1 MLSNILTLSEGFL
14 LGAGLIVGVGPQ
26 NTLILR
32 LGLRRQHLLLMV
44 ILCTLIDVWF
54 ISLSTLG
61 MGTLLKSQTLI
72 QFLTYAGIAFLLI
85 YGARSF
91 KSALSPANQPK
102 EDFISGRKQVIFAL
116 LAVSLL
122 NPSVYLDTLVLI
134 GSSAIRYQADLRL
147 WFALGAMLAS
157 LLWFCSLSY
166 GSAFLAPLLKQPRV
180 LRLIDCMS
188 GAILWLMAFRLLN
201 PIIG

>member
-26 NTLILR
+26 NTLIMR

-54 ISLSTLG
+54 ISISTLG
-61 MGTLLKSQTLI
+61 MGTLLKSRMLI
-72 QFLTYAGIAFLLI
+72 QLLTYAGVGFLLI

-91 KSALSPANQPK
+91 KAALSPAAQHK
-102 EDFISGRKQVIFAL
+102 EDLLTTRKQIILAL
-116 LAVSLL
+116 LAVSLF

-134 GSSAIRYQADLRL
+134 GSNAIRYQADLRV

-166 GSAFLAPLLKQPRV
+166 GSAYLAPLLKQPRV
-180 LRLIDCMS
+180 LRLIDCLS
-188 GAILWLMAFRLLN
+188 GIILWLMAFRLLN
-201 PIIG
+201 PVG

>member
-1 MLSNILTLSEGFL
+1 MLNNIVPLSEGFL

-32 LGLRRQHLLLMV
+32 LGLRRQHLLLIVM
-44 ILCTLIDVWF
+44 LCTLIDAWL

-61 MGTLLKSQTLI
+61 LGTLLKSQTLI
-72 QFLTYAGIAFLLI
+72 QLLTYAGVAFLLV

-91 KSALSPANQPK
+91 RAAFSAAAHQK
-102 EDFISGRKQVIFAL
+102 EDFLSSRKQIVFAL

-134 GSSAIRYQADLRL
+134 GSSAIRYQADLRF

-166 GSAFLAPLLKQPRV
+166 GSAFLAPLLKRPRV
-180 LRLIDCMS
+180 LRFIDCLS
-188 GAILWLMAFRLLN
+188 GLIMWFIAARLVFGAF
-201 PIIG
+201 

>member
-1 MLSNILTLSEGFL
+1 MLDNIVTLSEGFL

-32 LGLRRQHLLLMV
+32 LGLRRQHLLLIV
-44 ILCTLIDVWF
+44 VLCTLIDTWF

-61 MGTLLKSQTLI
+61 LGALLKSQTLV
-72 QFLTYAGIAFLLI
+72 QLLTYAGVTFLFI

-91 KSALSPANQPK
+91 REAFSPAVHQR
-102 EDFISGRKQVIFAL
+102 EDFLSGRKQVIFAL

-134 GSSAIRYQADLRL
+134 GSNAVRYQADLRF
-147 WFALGAMLAS
+147 WFALGAGLAS

-166 GSAFLAPLLKQPRV
+166 GSAFLAPLLKQPR
-180 LRLIDCMS
+180 LSRFIDCLS
-188 GAILWLMAFRLLN
+188 GLILWFIAIRLVLDTF
-201 PIIG
+201 

>member
-1 MLSNILTLSEGFL
+1 MTNILTLSEGFL

-61 MGTLLKSQTLI
+61 MGTLLKSELLI
-72 QFLTYAGIAFLLI
+72 QLLTYAGIAFLLI

-91 KSALSPANQPK
+91 KSALSPATQPE
-102 EDFISGRKQVIFAL
+102 EDFLSGRKQVVFAL

-134 GSSAIRYQADLRL
+134 GSNAIRYQADLRF
-147 WFALGAMLAS
+147 WFALGAGLAS

-166 GSAFLAPLLKQPRV
+166 GSAFLAPLLKRPRV
-180 LRLIDCMS
+180 LRCIDCLS
-188 GAILWLMAFRLLN
+188 GLIMWFIAARLVFGVL
-201 PIIG
+201 

>member
-1 MLSNILTLSEGFL
+1 MTTHILTLSEGFL

-26 NTLILR
+26 NTLIMR
-32 LGLRRQHLLLMV
+32 LGLRRQHLFLMV
-44 ILCTLIDVWF
+44 VLCTLIDVWF

-61 MGTLLKSQTLI
+61 MGFLKSQTLI
-72 QFLTYAGIAFLLI
+72 QLLTYAGVAFLLI

-91 KSALSPANQPK
+91 KSALSPVTEPK
-102 EDFISGRKQVIFAL
+102 DDFLLGRKQVIFAL

-134 GSSAIRYQADLRL
+134 GSNAVRYQADLRL
-147 WFALGAMLAS
+147 WFAVGTGLAS

-166 GSAFLAPLLKQPRV
+166 GSAFLAPLLKRPRV
-180 LRLIDCMS
+180 LRAIDCLS
-188 GAILWLMAFRLLN
+188 GSVLWFMAFRLLN
-201 PIIG
+201 PMG